1 MFLLERWKILIAGRH
16 YNLAS
21 VRHWVG
27 KTEICASVT
36 MLTLKYLFSSSLLQR
51 IKVKLLNTGNNESSL
66 VWLND
71 WTTELL

>member
-1 MFLLERWKILIAGRH
+1 MEKIPPSASFRKMKILIEGRH

-36 MLTLKYLFSSSLLQR
+36 MLALKYLFSSSLLQR
-51 IKVKLLNTGNNESSL
+51 IKIKLLNTDL
-66 VWLND
+66 IMKVL
-71 WTTELL
+71 